1 MSKKI
6 FNLYGMNMFLSGLPY
21 YFVGILLLK
30 HLGFSF
36 TEIAT
41 LSVITELCGS
51 VFDIPLSYISSK
63 IGYKKIL
70 VISNLLLILALWGLL
85 FGKSNII
92 YISAIFFG
100 LSESLSSGVLN
111 SYNFEIIDD
120 EVVYKSFLK
129 NLNTLKYIF
138 IAIVTIISPPL
149 LHMNYIYPV
158 VISIIFVIFSLLYL
172 IGLPEIKKEQNNNQ
186 KFFSLDN
193 IQNIPWLLII
203 LGVAF
208 STLIMISNS
217 YAGIF
222 LNEQGFSLDT
232 LGIVLFIFNISMALG
247 SYLKIKFEVSLMLPI
262 LAILMFFQTNLIIQ
276 IIILLLMRVLNS
288 NYNNHFYYKFN
299 MSIEKNRAVSWSVYN
314 LFISISFMLADFLAG
329 IFADN
334 FSIRSNYLIFG
345 IVALCCLVSY
355 SFSNRDKRT

>member
-21 YFVGILLLK
+21 YFVGILSIK
-30 HLGFSF
+30 MHLGFSF

-70 VISNLLLILALWGLL
+70 AISNLLLILALWGLL

-100 LSESLSSGVLN
+100 LSESLSSGVLI

-138 IAIVTIISPPL
+138 IAIITIIS
-149 LHMNYIYPV
+149 
-158 VISIIFVIFSLLYL
+158 
-172 IGLPEIKKEQNNNQ
+172 
-186 KFFSLDN
+186 
-193 IQNIPWLLII
+193 
-203 LGVAF
+203 
-208 STLIMISNS
+208 ST
-217 YAGIF
+217 
-222 LNEQGFSLDT
+222 
-232 LGIVLFIFNISMALG
+232 FIA
-247 SYLKIKFEVSLMLPI
+247 
-262 LAILMFFQTNLIIQ
+262 
-276 IIILLLMRVLNS
+276 
-288 NYNNHFYYKFN
+288 
-299 MSIEKNRAVSWSVYN
+299 
-314 LFISISFMLADFLAG
+314 
-329 IFADN
+329 
-334 FSIRSNYLIFG
+334 
-345 IVALCCLVSY
+345 
-355 SFSNRDKRT
+355 

>member
-149 LHMNYIYPV
+149 LHRNYIYPV

-193 IQNIPWLLII
+193 IQNIPWFLI
-203 LGVAF
+203 
-208 STLIMISNS
+208 
-217 YAGIF
+217 
-222 LNEQGFSLDT
+222 
-232 LGIVLFIFNISMALG
+232 ISMALG

-299 MSIEKNRAVSWSVYN
+299 MLIEKNRAVLWSVYN

>member
-6 FNLYGMNMFLSGLPY
+6 FSLYGMNMFLSGLPY

-41 LSVITELCGS
+41 LSVITELFGS

-70 VISNLLLILALWGLL
+70 SISNLILILALGCLL

-111 SYNFEIIDD
+111 SYNFEVIDD

-129 NLNTLKYIF
+129 KLNTLKYIF
-138 IAIVTIISPPL
+138 IAIITIISPPL
-149 LHMNYIYPV
+149 LHRNYIYPII
-158 VISIIFVIFSLLYL
+158 ISIVFVVFSLLYL

-203 LGVAF
+203 LGV
-208 STLIMISNS
+208 
-217 YAGIF
+217 
-222 LNEQGFSLDT
+222 
-232 LGIVLFIFNISMALG
+232 LFMFNISMALG

-345 IVALCCLVSY
+345 IVTLYCLVFF
-355 SFSNRDKRT
+355 SFSNREERT

>member
-1 MSKKI
+1 M
-6 FNLYGMNMFLSGLPY
+6 
-21 YFVGILLLK
+21 
-30 HLGFSF
+30 
-36 TEIAT
+36 
-41 LSVITELCGS
+41 
-51 VFDIPLSYISSK
+51 
-63 IGYKKIL
+63 
-70 VISNLLLILALWGLL
+70 

-100 LSESLSSGVLN
+100 LSESLSSGVLI

-138 IAIVTIISPPL
+138 IAIITIISPPL
-149 LHMNYIYPV
+149 LHRNYIYPII
-158 VISIIFVIFSLLYL
+158 ISIVFVIFSLLYL
-172 IGLPEIKKEQNNNQ
+172 IGLPEIKKEQNNKQ

-208 STLIMISNS
+208 STL
-217 YAGIF
+217 F
-222 LNEQGFSLDT
+222 LNEQGLSLDM
-232 LGIVLFIFNISMALG
+232 LGIILFMFNISMALG
-247 SYLKIKFEVSLMLPI
+247 SYLKIKFEVSLMLPV

-355 SFSNRDKRT
+355 SFSNREKRT